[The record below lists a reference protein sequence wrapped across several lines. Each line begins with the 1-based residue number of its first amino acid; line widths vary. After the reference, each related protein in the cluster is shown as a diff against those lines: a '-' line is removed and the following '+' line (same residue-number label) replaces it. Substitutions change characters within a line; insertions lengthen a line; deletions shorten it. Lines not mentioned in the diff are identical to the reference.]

1 MLKMLEQKQITE
13 FSLFIALHVTGKK
26 EILKSLLWKSNN
38 DFMAVTYVAEH
49 TNGIHYYISMATVVM
64 QIQHVM
70 LYAHCLLFSF

>member
-26 EILKSLLWKSNN
+26 EILKSLLWKSNS

-49 TNGIHYYISMATVVM
+49 TNGIHCCISMATVVM
-64 QIQHVM
+64 QIHHVM
-70 LYAHCLLFSF
+70 L